1 MVLREAAIAGE
12 VERGR
17 VPMLT
22 GYEDRAARMV
32 TAALIDKGMLT
43 STSHRAPLRRAF
55 PTEVAERWLPQLYPS
70 GISQ

>member
-1 MVLREAAIAGE
+1 
-12 VERGR
+12 
-17 VPMLT
+17 MLT

-43 STSHRAPLRRAF
+43 STSHRAPLRLAF